1 MINWWLTTISLGGFL
16 IISIS
21 LFLYALKSS
30 VNTEESYRIDPLP
43 NDENESKE
51 E

>member
-16 IISIS
+16 IISIG

-30 VNTEESYRIDPLP
+30 VNTEDSYRIDPIP
-43 NDENESKE
+43 KDENVQK
-51 E
+51 